1 MCRRTARRQ
10 RRHIRPKYNHK
21 PCGAF
26 LLIHRTRSLS
36 VVLLWPRCYMAQRLG
51 LSVCL
56 CLTHSQTHTVIDVH
70 QLHLKM
76 FSPPLPSPRRAE
88 PSVGFTSWLQPFPSS
103 SADLLMTPAG
113 CGTSICCRARW
124 FPFFSFLWWDAEA
137 EKPEC
142 VSGRTTGKLNRR
154 KMKTEET
161 CVDEKRRDSEYLEVI
176 WVLSSA
182 ACSSPLCM
190 SVCFTH
196 TLLHCCWTWS
206 STGEETSRRTRK
218 TELASDYIPAETS
231 QIVYRSL

>member
-56 CLTHSQTHTVIDVH
+56 YLTHSQTHTVIDVH

-76 FSPPLPSPRRAE
+76 FSPPLALPSPLRAD

-113 CGTSICCRARW
+113 CGTSICCRACW
-124 FPFFSFLWWDAEA
+124 FPFFSFLWCDAASERSRSVLAAVRQGNWTA
-137 EKPEC
+137 E
-142 VSGRTTGKLNRR
+142 RW
-154 KMKTEET
+154 
-161 CVDEKRRDSEYLEVI
+161 KRRRRAWMKRD
-176 WVLSSA
+176 
-182 ACSSPLCM
+182 
-190 SVCFTH
+190 
-196 TLLHCCWTWS
+196 
-206 STGEETSRRTRK
+206 ETVN
-218 TELASDYIPAETS
+218 I
-231 QIVYRSL
+231 